1 MDANECHRPL
11 RDGNG
16 MATAMT
22 TPDQIKGDLRARAPR
37 ASTRTKPWEIRHD
50 VGRWLCSS
58 SSATAVVFSGPTPKD
73 PWEGRAAGRGG
84 GGACGKVCAVTWQSL
99 CGDVVE
105 FQPRVPVYV
114 LRSGAFG

>member
-22 TPDQIKGDLRARAPR
+22 TPDQIKGDSRARAPR
-37 ASTRTKPWEIRHD
+37 ASTRTKPWEIWHD

-58 SSATAVVFSGPTPKD
+58 SSATAVVLSGPTPKD

-84 GGACGKVCAVTWQSL
+84 GGHVAKFV
-99 CGDVVE
+99 
-105 FQPRVPVYV
+105 R
-114 LRSGAFG
+114 